1 MPNWCEGTLKVRGT
15 KENVKRF
22 VLEGLHPVDLFGDA
36 KSELTV
42 NEFGDIYLSE
52 YEDDE
57 RLTAVFDSKFA
68 WGINADELLRTC
80 KKYHV
85 DMKIHAFE
93 QGMEFNQVI
102 EIIDGEVIHDYE
114 IHFTDYQWECVCP
127 KLGG

>member
-1 MPNWCEGTLKVRGT
+1 MPNWCEGALKVRGT
-15 KENVKRF
+15 KENIKRF

-42 NEFGDIYLSE
+42 NEFGDINSNETCWIEETRRGFVEGVEVYLSE

-80 KKYHV
+80 KK
-85 DMKIHAFE
+85 IPCR
-93 QGMEFNQVI
+93 
-102 EIIDGEVIHDYE
+102 YE
-114 IHFTDYQWECVCP
+114 DSCF
-127 KLGG
+127 